1 MIEII
6 IFGIIVSCYIVVVS
20 AGTPYCTTLLGS
32 LVLLLELGWPGHS
45 VFIHSGQ
52 EVGTTNLTAKRLSV
66 KLYPS
71 RCPHDRRRHC
81 RGSAF
86 DFAFQTSRQ
95 QKCPRW
101 AGLRHKEDNDATS
114 QRRRPRTWTP
124 LEEERPWPEEGTPGR
139 CYGWGPSSVS
149 GTSSPSSTASR

>member
-1 MIEII
+1 M
-6 IFGIIVSCYIVVVS
+6 IFGIILPWYIVIVS
-20 AGTPYCTTLLGS
+20 AWTVYYTTLLGS

-81 RGSAF
+81 RGSA
-86 DFAFQTSRQ
+86 SVSPPRK

-101 AGLRHKEDNDATS
+101 AYGTKTTTR
-114 QRRRPRTWTP
+114 RRRPRTWTL
-124 LEEERPWPEEGTPGR
+124 LEEERPGPEEGTPRR